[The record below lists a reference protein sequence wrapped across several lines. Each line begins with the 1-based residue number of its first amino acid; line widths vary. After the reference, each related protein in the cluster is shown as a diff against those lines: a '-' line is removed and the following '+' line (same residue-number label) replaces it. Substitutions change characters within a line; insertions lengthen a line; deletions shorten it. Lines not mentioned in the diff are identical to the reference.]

1 MDNRTY
7 GFDEGVRL
15 FLEHLERQCY
25 SSETS
30 SGYGKDLACFRR
42 FMGNDDF
49 PLDVIGKENLLKF
62 MDDGRARGNKT
73 STIGRRL
80 STMKSFY
87 KFLVYEL
94 DYPVDVAARIRIPK
108 VYTPLKNVLTEDE
121 VGQLLCSAQLLG
133 SRYHLLFSILYYTG
147 SRLSPVRLLERGMF
161 V

>member
-7 GFDEGVRL
+7 GFDEGVQL

-25 SSETS
+25 STETS

-42 FMGNDDF
+42 FMGNGDF
-49 PLDVIGKENLLKF
+49 PLDVIGKEELLQF
-62 MDDGRARGNKT
+62 MEDGRVRGNKT

-108 VYTPLKNVLTEDE
+108 VYTPLKNVLTEDG
-121 VGQLLCSAQLLG
+121 VGQGFIFA
-133 SRYHLLFSILYYTG
+133 FA
-147 SRLSPVRLLERGMF
+147 
-161 V
+161 